1 MLIQFSK
8 VRNDVNYS
16 LWMREA
22 ISIAEFTV
30 MTIPGRKEMG
40 EPAQEKEVYDYT

>member
-1 MLIQFSK
+1 
-8 VRNDVNYS
+8 
-16 LWMREA
+16 MREA

-30 MTIPGRKEMG
+30 MTIPGRKEIG